1 MTASNT
7 PGTAASEHAYPKRW
21 TALLVMMLANF
32 MNLLD
37 VTIVNVALPSL
48 QSGLGAT
55 SSQIEWVVAGYVLVF
70 ALGLLPFGRLGDVR
84 GKKRV
89 FLVGVGAFTFASLLC
104 GLAPGIGSL
113 IAARLLQGRGRR

>member
-1 MTASNT
+1 
-7 PGTAASEHAYPKRW
+7 
-21 TALLVMMLANF
+21 MMLANF

-48 QSGLGAT
+48 QSELAAT

-84 GKKRV
+84 GKKQV
-89 FLVGVGAFTFASLLC
+89 FLVGVAAFTFASLMWHPISAGWWQPGC
-104 GLAPGIGSL
+104 CRAPEPP
-113 IAARLLQGRGRR
+113 